1 MWRIIW
7 LMLGFQINLKKTKLW
22 ALPQSSFPNKYLLI
36 LEGGGWKECKLQD
49 LINFLWRVGLT
60 QRIGDMPLPLWSGAT
75 WCWRRDFL
83 HMITD
88 YSNNTTMCSSS
99 TTTIWLVPPPQASTC
114 QFREQIMAP
123 WPQRC
128 QGKLC
133 SDTSTTHLLRRCMTG
148 SSAEHPP
155 PKNIAGHKAP
165 TWLFLKNSGSYLL
178 MIPPV
183 ALWLHAC
190 VCMCVC
196 VSEVVCS
203 EAVKRKN
210 KRRKMMLL
218 LKGSFMQHTLYI
230 SWQL

>member
-1 MWRIIW
+1 
-7 LMLGFQINLKKTKLW
+7 
-22 ALPQSSFPNKYLLI
+22 
-36 LEGGGWKECKLQD
+36 
-49 LINFLWRVGLT
+49 
-60 QRIGDMPLPLWSGAT
+60 MPLPLWSGAT

-88 YSNNTTMCSSS
+88 YSNNTTVCWSS
-99 TTTIWLVPPPQASTC
+99 TTTIWLVPSPQASTC
-114 QFREQIMAP
+114 QFRERIMAP

-128 QGKLC
+128 QGKL
-133 SDTSTTHLLRRCMTG
+133 SNDTSTAHLLRSCMTG

-155 PKNIAGHKAP
+155 QNIPGHKAP

-183 ALWLHAC
+183 ALWL
-190 VCMCVC
+190 CVC
-196 VSEVVCS
+196 VCVCS

-210 KRRKMMLL
+210 KRRKMMLI
-218 LKGSFMQHTLYI
+218 LKGSLMQHTLFI